1 MITITITFSTAITPD
16 KIKFLIE
23 GGVKQSGTNTV
34 EVHYLG
40 LEGNE
45 NRYAIS
51 SKDGNGLYMA
61 GIVAGQLMTMI
72 G

>member
-1 MITITITFSTAITPD
+1 MITITITFPTAIAPD
-16 KIKFLIE
+16 KLKFLIE

-34 EVHYLG
+34 EVHYLE
-40 LEGNE
+40 LKGNE
-45 NRYAIS
+45 NSYAIS

-61 GIVAGQLMTMI
+61 GIVAGQLITMI